1 MRMVTQ
7 MWVHLLPSASSP
19 GDFLGRF
26 PAPVDWLPFPLGFLL
41 SLEGNETVEWNLGGL
56 GMDLINRL
64 PFPCPHSPL
73 LISQVHREA
82 NGHRY
87 REGVDP

>member
-1 MRMVTQ
+1 MTPTVAALQNHTHTQ
-7 MWVHLLPSASSP
+7 
-19 GDFLGRF
+19 RK
-26 PAPVDWLPFPLGFLL
+26 LGFLL
-41 SLEGNETVEWNLGGL
+41 SLEGNETVEWNFGGL